1 MFFSTVLRRLNGHTT
16 QNMKPGNNL
25 QTIFGNADTFKL
37 AGESNSRPLAAV
49 TAHGAQKPLI
59 AEYYF

>member
-1 MFFSTVLRRLNGHTT
+1 
-16 QNMKPGNNL
+16 MKPGNNL